1 MVASSAALPQLCVLH
16 ARAKFHENLVSS
28 VGRIDLGGPGWPAD
42 REFKT
47 STKQE
52 FQLFGYRLIICITAA
67 QYGKNVLPPGY
78 QQHTYRKRTAS
89 AAVNQLI

>member
-1 MVASSAALPQLCVLH
+1 MQLCLSCV
-16 ARAKFHENLVSS
+16 FCMQEQSHENLVSS
-28 VGRIDLGGPGWPAD
+28 VGGIDLGGPGWPAD

-52 FQLFGYRLIICITAA
+52 FQLFGYHLIICVTAA
-67 QYGKNVLPPGY
+67 QYGKNSMPPGY